1 MESEFELK
9 RRRNEINKSNPFKII
24 IVLILIILC
33 IVFLIGKFGIN
44 VIDNLS
50 RDPNRIDVIVKD
62 EIVPDELS
70 IYIVD
75 NEKYFSVDFLKEY
88 IDDTV
93 FPEAD
98 DNTLTIT
105 NENSVI
111 RLSTDELTY
120 YVNSEPLSLEM
131 PIITK
136 DEVMLIPCNLTA
148 SLYNLNIEYI
158 DDEKTAVIDFYGE
171 EISTS
176 VLHKN
181 VKMYSEPDKKS
192 HTVTRVKKGSE
203 ITIFGNENGFYKVR
217 FNEYVGYIE
226 EKYITDIVKTN
237 FVNNEENYVSLGFTP
252 ENGKITMVWDQVF
265 NVSQNKNDS
274 KFTAIENLDVISP
287 TWFAISDNEGN
298 VSNIA
303 DKSYVDWAHS
313 QGYQVWGLLSNSFD
327 PDITH
332 NTLSSPEIREKII
345 KQVLAY
351 AELYEL
357 DGINIDFETI
367 RSDDGEYFVQFVR
380 EITPYLKAQG
390 LTVSVDLSR
399 PEGWNYYYGMEEI
412 GETVDYVV
420 LMAYDEHW
428 GTSPES
434 GSVASMGWTEESITS
449 TLDMVSPEK
458 VILGIP
464 FYTRLWEEKNIDG
477 NLTVSSSSLG
487 MQAALNYINENNME
501 IVYDEES
508 GQNYSSIEKDGATYK
523 IWLEDE
529 LSLRK
534 RMELVEKY
542 NLAGCAGWKRHLETD
557 NTWSIINSYM
567 KN

>member
-62 EIVPDELS
+62 KIVPDELS

-176 VLHKN
+176 VLQKN
-181 VKMYSEPDKKS
+181 VKMYSESDIKS

>member
-62 EIVPDELS
+62 KIVPDELS

-176 VLHKN
+176 VLQKN
-181 VKMYSEPDKKS
+181 VKMYSESDIKS

-237 FVNNEENYVSLGFTP
+237 FVNNEENYVSSGFTP

-332 NTLSSPEIREKII
+332 NTLSSPEIREEII

-464 FYTRLWEEKNIDG
+464 FYTRLWEEKNVDG

>member
-1 MESEFELK
+1 M
-9 RRRNEINKSNPFKII
+9 
-24 IVLILIILC
+24 
-33 IVFLIGKFGIN
+33 
-44 VIDNLS
+44 
-50 RDPNRIDVIVKD
+50 
-62 EIVPDELS
+62 
-70 IYIVD
+70 
-75 NEKYFSVDFLKEY
+75 
-88 IDDTV
+88 
-93 FPEAD
+93 
-98 DNTLTIT
+98 
-105 NENSVI
+105 
-111 RLSTDELTY
+111 
-120 YVNSEPLSLEM
+120 
-131 PIITK
+131 
-136 DEVMLIPCNLTA
+136 
-148 SLYNLNIEYI
+148 
-158 DDEKTAVIDFYGE
+158 
-171 EISTS
+171 
-176 VLHKN
+176 
-181 VKMYSEPDKKS
+181 
-192 HTVTRVKKGSE
+192 
-203 ITIFGNENGFYKVR
+203 
-217 FNEYVGYIE
+217 
-226 EKYITDIVKTN
+226 
-237 FVNNEENYVSLGFTP
+237 
-252 ENGKITMVWDQVF
+252 
-265 NVSQNKNDS
+265 
-274 KFTAIENLDVISP
+274 
-287 TWFAISDNEGN
+287 
-298 VSNIA
+298 
-303 DKSYVDWAHS
+303 
-313 QGYQVWGLLSNSFD
+313 
-327 PDITH
+327 
-332 NTLSSPEIREKII
+332 SSPEIREEII

>member
-62 EIVPDELS
+62 KIVPDELS

-176 VLHKN
+176 VLQKN
-181 VKMYSEPDKKS
+181 VKMYSESDIKS

-412 GETVDYVV
+412 GGTVDYVV

>member
-1 MESEFELK
+1 MESEFELR

-24 IVLILIILC
+24 ILLILTILC
-33 IVFLIGKFGIN
+33 IVFLIGKVGIN

-70 IYIVD
+70 VYIVD

-176 VLHKN
+176 VLQKN
-181 VKMYSEPDKKS
+181 VKMYSEPDIKS
-192 HTVTRVKKGSE
+192 HTVTRVKSGSE

-237 FVNNEENYVSLGFTP
+237 FVNNEKNYVSSGFTP

-332 NTLSSPEIREKII
+332 NTLSSPEIREEII

-464 FYTRLWEEKNIDG
+464 FYTRLWEEKNVDG

>member
-298 VSNIA
+298 VSNIS

-412 GETVDYVV
+412 GGTVDYVV

-464 FYTRLWEEKNIDG
+464 FYTRLWESKNITHIH
-477 NLTVSSSSLG
+477 L
-487 MQAALNYINENNME
+487 
-501 IVYDEES
+501 
-508 GQNYSSIEKDGATYK
+508 
-523 IWLEDE
+523 LED
-529 LSLRK
+529 R
-534 RMELVEKY
+534 
-542 NLAGCAGWKRHLETD
+542 
-557 NTWSIINSYM
+557 
-567 KN
+567 

>member
-181 VKMYSEPDKKS
+181 VKMYSEPDIKS

-412 GETVDYVV
+412 GGTVDYVV

>member
-62 EIVPDELS
+62 KIVPDELS

-176 VLHKN
+176 VLQKN
-181 VKMYSEPDKKS
+181 VKMYSESDIKS

-464 FYTRLWEEKNIDG
+464 FYTRLWEEKNVDG

>member
-24 IVLILIILC
+24 ILLILIILC

-62 EIVPDELS
+62 KIVPDELS

-176 VLHKN
+176 VLQKN
-181 VKMYSEPDKKS
+181 VKMYSESDIKS

-464 FYTRLWEEKNIDG
+464 FYTRLWEEKNVDG

>member
-412 GETVDYVV
+412 GGTVDYVV